1 MRLLRVFGVMYV
13 AAICV
18 AQDPLDV
25 TSMDILPP
33 SGSSN
38 ATESIYGELNVTSM
52 FSDIFPTS
60 QPSTESQTIY
70 EPPVPSLH
78 LQSPWFEIFPFEKAE
93 FLCLINDSSDWNVT
107 WYKSGSQ
114 VQETDPNLSFSMSQG
129 VVLTIPA
136 ALPAHSGLYV
146 CQGHHKVKGNTS
158 YSNSLELKVDANK
171 PKATLTQNPKW
182 EHMYPG
188 ESVTFQCT
196 IHKSQGWEY
205 EWFRN
210 DMKIQESNIT
220 YRIDSLTL
228 SDTGRYHCKAKR
240 GKSLFFFYTEQSETS
255 ILQVY
260 EPPTPTL
267 RLVTSWSD
275 VFENETVELSCN
287 MDSSN
292 WTFIWHKHG
301 MELQRDSVVK
311 LRAGGSR
318 LKITSASRAHQ
329 GEYSCKAQLKSRKV
343 TSIFSNTAIVHVYG
357 TPPKPSLSKDPI
369 LNSMYVGENTTFTC
383 KVDVATGWVYQ
394 WYKDG
399 TTLIGTDE
407 TLQITHL
414 GPHDAGTYQCKA
426 TRGQRTSTDISDKM
440 TQDVL
445 EIPVPSMVVS
455 TRWADVF
462 PTERVTLSCAI
473 ETSSDWTYKWQ
484 KDGQVIQSNMSFTL
498 DGTTLSIDSASDFH
512 GGIYSCSGT
521 LNSRPVSSN
530 LSSGVSISVYG
541 KKPKAILVQ
550 DPADTL
556 LHTGDSVSYSCHI
569 NVSSGWEYRWY
580 KDADPL
586 TVSGNNYTISPLAL
600 GNTGSYKCQA
610 MRGRSSAIF
619 ETEQSLTL
627 SLQVEERPLANI
639 IVLTGWSEVFSTDS
653 LVLQCEVT
661 GSRDTWNYTWF
672 VKGQQITN
680 SSSEKHTVTPQ
691 NDPEQSQYACQGIRI
706 GRPYYSTKS
715 DALTTKNLLLKRR
728 VLLSISGCIFFG
740 IVAVFLGCFVL
751 KVTRKPEDNERRP
764 DEPELFLT
772 MAQLKERVDA
782 PCLLVDYIT
791 DAQLNNP
798 AKESEDIN
806 CSETTKLPVI
816 LQQDQVTTESTDKAA
831 EDGALVSFQH

>member
-1 MRLLRVFGVMYV
+1 MRLLRVFGFMYV

-25 TSMDILPP
+25 TSMDILPT

-38 ATESIYGELNVTSM
+38 ATESVYVTSV
-52 FSDIFPTS
+52 FSNIFPTS

-78 LQSPWFEIFPFEKAE
+78 LQSPWAEIFPFEKAE

-107 WYKSGSQ
+107 WYKSGSE

-129 VVLTIPA
+129 VVLTITA
-136 ALPAHSGLYV
+136 ASPAHSGLYV
-146 CQGHHKVKGNTS
+146 CQGHHTVKGSTT
-158 YSNSLELKVDANK
+158 YSNRLELKVDANK
-171 PKATLTQNPKW
+171 PKATLKQNPKW

-188 ESVTFQCT
+188 ESVTFQCM
-196 IHKSQGWEY
+196 IDKSQGWEY

-210 DMKIQESNIT
+210 DTKIQESNIT

-240 GKSLFFFYTEQSETS
+240 GKSHFYTEQSETAT
-255 ILQVY
+255 LQVY
-260 EPPTPTL
+260 EPPTPSL
-267 RLVTSWSD
+267 RLLTSWSD
-275 VFENETVELSCN
+275 VFVNEKVALSCN

-301 MELQRDSVVK
+301 MELQGDSVLK
-311 LRAGGSR
+311 LSAGGSH
-318 LKITSASRAHQ
+318 LKITSASLAHQ
-329 GEYSCKAQLKSRKV
+329 GEYSCQAQMKSRKV
-343 TSIFSNTAIVHVYG
+343 TSVFSNTAIIHVHG
-357 TPPKPSLSKDPI
+357 TLPKPSLSKDPI
-369 LNSMYVGENTTFTC
+369 VNSMYVGENTTFTC
-383 KVDVATGWVYQ
+383 LVDVATDWVYQ

-399 TTLIGTDE
+399 TTLFATDE
-407 TLQITHL
+407 TLQIPHL

-426 TRGQRTSTDISDKM
+426 TRGLRTFTFISDKM

-455 TRWADVF
+455 TQWADVF

-512 GGIYSCSGT
+512 GGTYSCSAT

-530 LSSGVSISVYG
+530 ISSGVPIIVYG

-580 KDADPL
+580 KDAAPL
-586 TVSGNNYTISPLAL
+586 TVPGNNYTIHTLAL
-600 GNTGSYKCQA
+600 RNTGSYKCQA
-610 MRGRSSAIF
+610 IRGQSTAIF

-691 NDPEQSQYACQGIRI
+691 NDPEQSQYACQGIRTR
-706 GRPYYSTKS
+706 RPYHSTKS
-715 DALTTKNLLLKRR
+715 DALATKNLLLKRR

-751 KVTRKPEDNERRP
+751 KVTRKPEDKEGRP
-764 DEPELFLT
+764 EEPELFLT
-772 MAQLKERVDA
+772 MAQLKDRVDA

-798 AKESEDIN
+798 AIESEDVI
-806 CSETTKLPVI
+806 CSETTQLSVI
-816 LQQDQVTTESTDKAA
+816 SQQDPVTTESTDKTA
-831 EDGALVSFQH
+831 EGSALVSFQH